1 MSYISEKDRYY
12 IENKYHR
19 TDEAFDPFDRLNY
32 HGYEYDASTGL
43 DDAQMHAA
51 LEELFEQNRGTDHA
65 LAKARGFAFIL
76 DHARIDVSQNDWFFG
91 LYNWARPLTKTFL
104 SKWYTEL
111 FDTMPDVRELMHDYN
126 ASGTAELWLDTEHV
140 VPYWVDI
147 LKLGFRGYRHLAEF
161 APSSVKGIFRVL
173 TSLVSWVVSFIPR
186 RPERSET
193 AQPSDQALA
202 QQ

>member
-1 MSYISEKDRYY
+1 MSYIREKDRYY

-51 LEELFEQNRGTDHA
+51 LEELFEQNRGVDHA
-65 LAKARGFAFIL
+65 LAKARGFAFVL

-91 LYNWARPLTKTFL
+91 LYNWARPLNKTFL
-104 SKWYTEL
+104 SKWYNEV
-111 FDTMPDVRELMHDYN
+111 FDTMPDIRDLMHDYN

-147 LKLGFRGYRHLAEF
+147 LKLGF
-161 APSSVKGIFRVL
+161 
-173 TSLVSWVVSFIPR
+173 
-186 RPERSET
+186 
-193 AQPSDQALA
+193 
-202 QQ
+202 